1 MQQNHPTTAGPSGP
15 EGGDFESGAPATAA
29 QAAARRANSADATGP
44 HVSAETDLWSGRTH
58 WRHYAGRIALWVFG
72 NLLTAILVGMLTSRV
87 EGVTW
92 VGGVWIVL
100 GLVVVSGLVVLG
112 RVVLR
117 VLGTYF
123 RLTTQRLFIE
133 RGILSRTIDQT
144 ELIRVD
150 DVRMHQSLLNRMFDV
165 GTVMLLTTDTT
176 DRSVTIEGVKNPKE
190 VAEAVRQQMR
200 LLRGKSVFVET
211 L

>member
-1 MQQNHPTTAGPSGP
+1 MQQDQPTTAGPSGR
-15 EGGDFESGAPATAA
+15 EGGDSESGAPATAA
-29 QAAARRANSADATGP
+29 QAAARRANAADVPGP
-44 HVSAETDLWSGRTH
+44 RDAAETDLWSGRTH
-58 WRHYAGRIALWVFG
+58 WRHYAGRIALWAFG
-72 NLLTAILVGMLTSRV
+72 NLVAAILVGMLTSRV
-87 EGVTW
+87 ERLTW
-92 VGGVWIVL
+92 IGGVWIVL
-100 GLVVVSGLVVLG
+100 GLVVVSGVVALG

-150 DVRMHQSLLNRMFDV
+150 DVRMQQSLLNRMFDV
-165 GTVMLLTTDTT
+165 GSITLLTTDTT
-176 DRSVTIEGVKNPKE
+176 DRSVTIEGVRDPRR

-200 LLRGKSVFVET
+200 SLRGKSVFVET

>member
-1 MQQNHPTTAGPSGP
+1 MQPNQPPTAGPSGR
-15 EGGDFESGAPATAA
+15 EGGDSESGAPATAV
-29 QAAARRANSADATGP
+29 QAAARRADSADVTGP
-44 HVSAETDLWSGRTH
+44 RDAAETDLWSGRTH
-58 WRHYAGRIALWVFG
+58 WRHYAGRIALWAFG
-72 NLLTAILVGMLTSRV
+72 NLAAAILVGMLTSRV
-87 EGVTW
+87 EWLTW
-92 VGGVWIVL
+92 VGATWTVL
-100 GLVVVSGLVVLG
+100 CLVIVSGIVNLG

-150 DVRMHQSLLNRMFDV
+150 DVRMQQSLLDRMFNV
-165 GTVMLLTTDTT
+165 GNVMLLTTDAT
-176 DRSVTIEGVKNPKE
+176 DRSVTIEGVKSPKE
-190 VAEAVRQQMR
+190 VAETVRNR
-200 LLRGKSVFVET
+200 RRALRGKSLFVEN

>member
-1 MQQNHPTTAGPSGP
+1 
-15 EGGDFESGAPATAA
+15 
-29 QAAARRANSADATGP
+29 
-44 HVSAETDLWSGRTH
+44 
-58 WRHYAGRIALWVFG
+58 
-72 NLLTAILVGMLTSRV
+72 
-87 EGVTW
+87 
-92 VGGVWIVL
+92 
-100 GLVVVSGLVVLG
+100 
-112 RVVLR
+112 LR